1 MVRRSSMLM
10 LLKPFFLGSSDE
22 SPRTRWVR
30 RVRNACIGV
39 TGSAV
44 CLWIAAQ
51 TNPRVGPAVADGL
64 RAVFGPGFVAW
75 AEDVAY
81 GAQDTYNGWKYKDSK
96 PKEFWAALPTSPI
109 LDGGVAE
116 NHAMDAE
123 AGVDASS
130 VTAFPPKAFAPPF
143 AEVATKADGQWFL
156 MEDDVEPSDAPV
168 FAKSLVHPDTKR
180 PYAAVAVVAIDLTR
194 VSLNVV
200 AGTDEPASE
209 TVTYKQR
216 PGRVPQVDHARLLA
230 TFNGG
235 WQAVHGHFGM
245 MVDGLELLPPKDK
258 CCTVALLKDGS
269 LRIAQWP
276 ELSGALDTIQ
286 SYRQTPPCLR
296 TQGSHHELLKDSA
309 KNWGAAVDG
318 STVIRRSAIGL
329 NKERTILY
337 YGVGDSLTGLTLA
350 EAMGYVGAEDAAEL
364 DVNWAFP
371 RFLTYE
377 HKKAQPTVK
386 ESLIQ
391 ASFKANEYVGV
402 SWYRDFF
409 YLTRKGGSASADAGT
424 PMNADAGTQDA
435 AIP

>member
-1 MVRRSSMLM
+1 MLM
-10 LLKPFFLGSSDE
+10 LLKPFFLGSSNE
-22 SPRTRWVR
+22 SPRTRWIR
-30 RVRNACIGV
+30 RVRNTGFGV
-39 TGSAV
+39 VGSAV
-44 CLWIAAQ
+44 GLWIAAQ
-51 TNPRVGPAVADGL
+51 TDARVGPAVANAL
-64 RAVFGPGFVAW
+64 RAVFGPGLVAW

-81 GAQDTYNGWKYKDSK
+81 GAQDSYNGWRYKDSK
-96 PKEFWAALPTSPI
+96 PKEFWAPVVTSAAI
-109 LDGGVAE
+109 VDGGAAE
-116 NHAMDAE
+116 SLVKSDSADA
-123 AGVDASS
+123 ATDASFAS
-130 VTAFPPKAFAPPF
+130 AFPPQAFAPPF
-143 AEVATKADGQWFL
+143 AEVASKTDGQWFT
-156 MEDDVEPSDAPV
+156 MEDDVDPSDAPV

-180 PYAAVAVVAIDLTR
+180 PYTAVAVVAIDLTR

-216 PGRVPQVDHARLLA
+216 PGRVPLGDHARLLA

-245 MVDGLELLPPKDK
+245 MVDGLELLPPKEK

-276 ELSGALDTIQ
+276 ELSGAIDSIQ

-296 TQGSHHELLKDSA
+296 TQGSHHELLKDSS
-309 KNWGAAVDG
+309 KSWGAAVDG

-329 NKERTILY
+329 NKARTILY

-350 EAMGYVGAEDAAEL
+350 EAMGYAGAEDAAEL

-391 ASFKANEYVGV
+391 ASFKPNEYVGI

-409 YLTRKGGSASADAGT
+409 YLTRKGSAASADAGPPT
-424 PMNADAGTQDA
+424 STADAGVPDA
-435 AIP
+435 ASPQ